1 MRRHILITGGSRGI
15 GAALAKKFYKNNDC
29 VSIFSKNKNN
39 NNKHKKFLNCY
50 YADISNKKDIQ
61 RQILKSINQHGFP
74 DVLAVGSSLSKM
86 HRQVR
91 WITMRGRPR
100 I

>member
-39 NNKHKKFLNCY
+39 NNKN
-50 YADISNKKDIQ
+50 
-61 RQILKSINQHGFP
+61 G
-74 DVLAVGSSLSKM
+74 
-86 HRQVR
+86 
-91 WITMRGRPR
+91 
-100 I
+100 